1 MNLDLV
7 RATDRSQGEGE
18 AAQAASPPHAIYAEW
33 APKYR
38 EAGFWPLP
46 ITPGTKTCKVPSW
59 QNGMSDQDF
68 DESLRTYPFHGI
80 GLLLGSPFPDGT
92 VLNAVD
98 VDDERYIKIVAA
110 LLGEP
115 PCARVGSKGIG
126 AFVRS
131 SGPVRTSRYRF
142 PGQNP
147 HVEFLGQRAYMVIPP
162 TIHSLTHRP
171 YRWLTTTLLDVDYRQ
186 LPLIED

>member
-1 MNLDLV
+1 MNIDLV
-7 RATDRSQGEGE
+7 SATDRSQGEGE
-18 AAQAASPPHAIYAEW
+18 AAQAASPAHGIYATW

-46 ITPGTKTCKVPSW
+46 ITPGTKICNVASW

-68 DESLRTYPFHGI
+68 QQSLRSSAFHGI
-80 GLLLGSPFPDGT
+80 GLLLGSKFSDGT

-115 PCARVGSKGIG
+115 TCARVGSKGIG

-131 SGPVRTSRYRF
+131 RGPVSTSRYRSS
-142 PGQNP
+142 GQKP
-147 HVEFLGQRAYMVIPP
+147 HVEFLGPKAYIVIPP
-162 TIHSLTHRP
+162 TIHKVTQQP
-171 YRWLTTTLLDVDYRQ
+171 YRWLTTTLLEIDYRQ
-186 LPLIED
+186 LPLIEA